1 MAASVRLYGLPVG
14 ILDVAKDGRLS
25 FQYEGMPDIKHP
37 LSLGM
42 PYTETRYDHDQAGP
56 FFDGLLPDN
65 TNVRK
70 KLASHFQI
78 DVSDDYGLLFELGAD
93 CPGAITIHPIAAEV
107 IPESKVTPEFQIMTD
122 AKLAQHIREL
132 PQKPLFVDVDGE
144 IRLSLAGVHNK
155 AALVLV
161 KNQLA
166 LPKGRTPTTHIVKV
180 DIDGL
185 PDTVKVEHFCLQIA
199 NELGIDAVKS
209 DVKQVEDLTFLLI
222 NRYDR
227 TIGEIDG
234 TRYVRR
240 LHQEDFCQALG
251 RFPREKYEK
260 DGGPGWKE
268 CFELMRRTTD
278 PATSITELLKRAI
291 FQFLIGNPDAHAKNY
306 SLVYKG
312 DQIHLSRLYDV
323 NNAAAFREHY
333 KEQRP
338 RLAMFVGGERDP
350 SVLTAENWTI
360 FAKEIGVTSDLVHAE
375 IKNLA
380 RTMIEKI
387 ALVRE
392 RVRGTVADTRL
403 CDLVVEDVTS
413 RCRHILNWYS

>member
-14 ILDVAKDGRLS
+14 TLDVAKDGRLS
-25 FQYEGMPDIKHP
+25 FQYDDDYSLSHP
-37 LSLGM
+37 LSLAM
-42 PYTETRYDHDQAGP
+42 PFSKETYEHDAAGP

-65 TNVRK
+65 INVRK
-70 KLASHFQI
+70 KLAAHFQL
-78 DVSDDYGLLFELGAD
+78 DVSDDYGLLYELGAD
-93 CPGAITIHPIAAEV
+93 CPGAITIHPLASEV
-107 IPESKVTPEFQIMTD
+107 IPESRVTPEYLVMSEAD
-122 AKLAQHIREL
+122 LAQHIREL

-161 KNQLA
+161 KKQLA

-185 PDTVKVEHFCLQIA
+185 PDSVKVEHFCLQIA
-199 NELGIDAVKS
+199 AELGIDAVRS
-209 DVKQVEDLTFLLI
+209 DVKQAEDVSFLLI

-227 TIGEIDG
+227 AIGDVDG
-234 TRYVRR
+234 NRYVRR

-260 DGGPGWKE
+260 EGGPGWKE
-268 CFELMRRTTD
+268 CFDLMRRTAD
-278 PATSITELLKRAI
+278 PITSLTELLRRAI

-306 SLVYKG
+306 SLVYKADG
-312 DQIHLSRLYDV
+312 THLSKLYDV
-323 NNAAAFREHY
+323 NNAAAYREHY

-350 SVLTAENWTI
+350 TLLTADNWTR
-360 FAKEIGVTSDLVHAE
+360 FAKEVGVTSDIVHTEIKGMAHRIGETVHA
-375 IKNLA
+375 
-380 RTMIEKI
+380 
-387 ALVRE
+387 VRE
-392 RVRGTVADTRL
+392 KFKGTVADTRL
-403 CDLVVEDVTS
+403 CDLVVEDVTTRS
-413 RCRHILNWYS
+413 RQVMSWYS

>member
-25 FQYEGMPDIKHP
+25 FQYEGTPDVNHP

-42 PYTETRYDHDQAGP
+42 PYTTTRYEHEQAGP

-70 KLASHFQI
+70 KLASHFQL

-93 CPGAITIHPIAAEV
+93 CPGAITIHPLAAEV
-107 IPESKVTPEFQIMTD
+107 IPESKVIPEFQIMTD

-185 PDTVKVEHFCLQIA
+185 PDSVKVEHFCLQIA

-209 DVKQVEDLTFLLI
+209 DVKQVEDITFLLI

-268 CFELMRRTTD
+268 CFDLMRRTTD
-278 PATSITELLKRAI
+278 PVTSITELLKRAI

-350 SVLTAENWTI
+350 SILTAENWTK
-360 FAKEIGVTSDLVHAE
+360 FAKEIGVTSDLVHSE
-375 IKNLA
+375 IKSMA
-380 RTMIEKI
+380 RTMIDKTTM
-387 ALVRE
+387 VRD
-392 RVRGTVADTRL
+392 RVRGTVGDTRL
-403 CDLVVEDVTS
+403 CDLVVEDVNS
-413 RCRHILNWYS
+413 RCGHILNWYS